1 MRRYALYGVLIAAT
15 AALPAAAQQRPAM
28 EAEAGSGPEA
38 LDTGAY
44 NDALK
49 ESAADVEAKRRG
61 TWTFVL
67 ENDLFAGTDRNYT
80 NGVQL
85 SYTSAADRAP
95 KFMRDFGS
103 WLQAGRQP
111 EMFGTFA
118 LTQRMLTPQDIEAVE
133 PLPDQHPYA
142 GHLAGTAV
150 VTAIAADRLDAL
162 TLSLGVVGP
171 AALGAEAQ
179 RLVHEIIDGRDPK
192 GWANQLRNEP
202 ALLIGYER
210 RYRGWIDFDFIGLEG
225 DLVPGG
231 GVALGNVQTSAS
243 INMAVR
249 LGTGLGNDFG
259 PARIQPS
266 LATSHAIR
274 DGGFA
279 FYAFAS
285 AEGRAI
291 ARSIFLD
298 GNSFRD
304 GPSVERIPLVAEFQ
318 LGMELAYRRIRAGYT
333 FVVRTPTYDT
343 EIGRQKFAALSL
355 SVQF

>member
-1 MRRYALYGVLIAAT
+1 MRLALA
-15 AALPAAAQQRPAM
+15 AALLLVTGAAM
-28 EAEAGSGPEA
+28 SEEAEPDPLDTEAYSEA
-38 LDTGAY
+38 LDEKA
-44 NDALK
+44 A
-49 ESAADVEAKRRG
+49 ESRAKSRG

-85 SYTSAADRAP
+85 SYTTAADRAP

-103 WLQAGRQP
+103 WLQAGRTP

-118 LTQRMLTPQDIEAVE
+118 LTQRMFTPEDIEATE

-142 GHLAGTAV
+142 GHLSAAAV
-150 VTAIAADRLDAL
+150 VTAISADRLDSI

-179 RLVHEIIDGRDPK
+179 RFIHEIIDGRDPN

-202 ALLIGYER
+202 ALLIGYDR
-210 RYRGWIDFDFIGLEG
+210 RYRGWIDFDVIGLEG
-225 DLVPGG
+225 DLVPGASI
-231 GVALGNVQTSAS
+231 ALGNVQSSAS
-243 INMAVR
+243 INAALR
-249 LGTGLGNDFG
+249 LGTGLANDFG

-279 FYAFAS
+279 AYVFAS
-285 AEGRAI
+285 ADGRAVVH
-291 ARSIFLD
+291 SIFLD

-304 GPSVERIPLVAEFQ
+304 GPSVDRNPFIAEFQ
-318 LGMELAYRRIRAGYT
+318 VGIEMAYRRIRAGYA